1 MNRLVRIQ
9 YGKDSKSRTE
19 RGLRL
24 GEHPKYIM
32 NAPAGGGVRG
42 NSVMT
47 SRPAR
52 AGRMQA
58 ENEFIR
64 SFVRFLYVIGA
75 NTRTECIK

>member
-1 MNRLVRIQ
+1 M

-24 GEHPKYIM
+24 GERPKYIM

-47 SRPAR
+47 SRPSR
-52 AGRMQA
+52 AGRIQA
-58 ENEFIR
+58 ENEIHTWFC
-64 SFVRFLYVIGA
+64 SFPYVIGG